1 MASIDSVVPLL
12 KEILSRI
19 SLLEGK
25 VGSGTNVVEAVS
37 GSSSEQPPSIE
48 RFDKYTSENLD
59 PFFVACT
66 KLGGDAFLVGTVI
79 KEAWSEMRKIL
90 VLASNC
96 KEPPQAGLP
105 VLLAGVSSK
114 IKECSKL
121 INRNEWEKHT
131 KTCSEGISS
140 LNWSVIKKTILLFSK
155 LFILGWLLNQHLA
168 ILLKVLS
175 EDQIIGPTIFARNF
189 ET

>member
-1 MASIDSVVPLL
+1 
-12 KEILSRI
+12 
-19 SLLEGK
+19 LEGK
-25 VGSGTNVVEAVS
+25 VGSGGTCVVES
-37 GSSSEQPPSIE
+37 LSQNSSEQPPSIE
-48 RFDKYTSENLD
+48 RFDRYTLECLD
-59 PFFVACT
+59 PFVAVCS

-105 VLLAGVSSK
+105 ALLAGVSSK

-140 LNWSVIKKTILLFSK
+140 LNWY
-155 LFILGWLLNQHLA
+155 
-168 ILLKVLS
+168 
-175 EDQIIGPTIFARNF
+175 
-189 ET
+189 